1 MTDEANLKHFLGEKS
16 ISGGDDLEEMCK
28 SDQVRKTVLAEL
40 NATGKKAGLKPLEQ
54 LQTLLLDPVEWTP
67 QSGMLT
73 VSFSG

>member
-1 MTDEANLKHFLGEKS
+1 
-16 ISGGDDLEEMCK
+16 MCK

-54 LQTLLLDPVEWTP
+54 LQTLILDPVEWTP

-73 VSFSG
+73 GECSLLDASPSPSARDFAALGGVCNGG